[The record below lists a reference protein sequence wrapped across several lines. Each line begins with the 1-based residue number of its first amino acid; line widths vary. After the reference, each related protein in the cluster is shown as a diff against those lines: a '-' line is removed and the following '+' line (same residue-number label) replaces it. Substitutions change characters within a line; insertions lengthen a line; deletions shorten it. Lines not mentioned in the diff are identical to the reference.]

1 MGRKGSAM
9 LRSNFDEK
17 PLPRGRNDRIVG
29 VDCLDRISSPAH
41 WEPSGF
47 ANWEWLGSPEKGHHK
62 IHTGSLIAK
71 VQWGGHPGSGS
82 VPRFCTM
89 LRQRDPPMGSHSL
102 TNDFGDISETKFR
115 LRPLIPYTKCSF
127 RIRNF
132 DAIFAKKKTKVGM
145 TPQWGLRTHGKRLP

>member
-62 IHTGSLIAK
+62 IHTGSLITK

-89 LRQRDPPMGSHSL
+89 LRQRDPPMGSRLFVYEMLSPKGSANERSL
-102 TNDFGDISETKFR
+102 VQFKLALLNCTPSPVYGILISYTKFR
-115 LRPLIPYTKCSF
+115 CHF
-127 RIRNF
+127 REEE
-132 DAIFAKKKTKVGM
+132 
-145 TPQWGLRTHGKRLP
+145 